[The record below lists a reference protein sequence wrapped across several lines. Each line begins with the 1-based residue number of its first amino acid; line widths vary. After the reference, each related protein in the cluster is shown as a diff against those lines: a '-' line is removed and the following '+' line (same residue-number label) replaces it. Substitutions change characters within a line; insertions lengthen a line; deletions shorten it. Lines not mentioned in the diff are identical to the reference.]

1 MTRENFHDR
10 SACDQLLDRAF
21 QRASSER
28 RILTLVGNRS
38 DHLEHQL
45 TSW

>member
-1 MTRENFHDR
+1 MTRENFHDP
-10 SACDQLLDRAF
+10 SAWDQLLDLAL
-21 QRASSER
+21 QRANSER
-28 RILTLVGNRS
+28 RILALVGNRS